1 MLHSLAYMSDAKKD
15 TSSDGPQIHDAATLL
30 LRGGCL
36 IGESC
41 PDCSGVQ
48 IKFKDDT
55 ICVNCGKSRSVN
67 NESRTKSGPSGIQQV
82 ENESSR
88 PMTDLSKIEKMVI
101 NRIGH
106 LMTDLNSQNDLLNET
121 RVADLI
127 EKYLRIYKKIRALDQ
142 LKMP

>member
-1 MLHSLAYMSDAKKD
+1 MSDATKNN
-15 TSSDGPQIHDAATLL
+15 SSDSSHFHDAASLL
-30 LRGGCL
+30 LKGGSL
-36 IGESC
+36 ISESC

-67 NESRTKSGPSGIQQV
+67 NELRTKSDPSGIQQD

-88 PMTDLSKIEKMVI
+88 PMTDLSKIEKMVV

-106 LMTDLNSQNDLLNET
+106 LMMDLNSQNDLLNET
-121 RVADLI
+121 QIADLI
-127 EKYLRIYKKIRALDQ
+127 ETYVRIIKKIRNLKQ
-142 LKMP
+142 LKTP

>member
-1 MLHSLAYMSDAKKD
+1 MLHLLIHMSDATKNN
-15 TSSDGPQIHDAATLL
+15 SSDSSHFHDAASLL
-30 LRGGCL
+30 LKGGCL
-36 IGESC
+36 ISESC

-67 NESRTKSGPSGIQQV
+67 NELRTKSDPSGIQQD

-88 PMTDLSKIEKMVI
+88 PMTDLSKIEKMVV

-106 LMTDLNSQNDLLNET
+106 LMMDLNSQNDLLNET
-121 RVADLI
+121 QIADLI
-127 EKYLRIYKKIRALDQ
+127 ETYVRIIKKIRNLKQ
-142 LKMP
+142 LKTP

>member
-1 MLHSLAYMSDAKKD
+1 MVHSLAYMSDANKD
-15 TSSDGPQIHDAATLL
+15 TSSDGPPIHDAATLL
-30 LRGGCL
+30 LQGGCL

-67 NESRTKSGPSGIQQV
+67 NELRTKSSPSGFQQV

-88 PMTDLSKIEKMVI
+88 PMTDLSKIEKMII

-127 EKYLRIYKKIRALDQ
+127 ETYLRIFKKIRTLDQ

>member
-1 MLHSLAYMSDAKKD
+1 MSDAKKD
-15 TSSDGPQIHDAATLL
+15 NSSDSPHIHDAATLL

-88 PMTDLSKIEKMVI
+88 PMTDLSKIENMVI

>member
-1 MLHSLAYMSDAKKD
+1 MLHLLAYMSDATKKNSND
-15 TSSDGPQIHDAATLL
+15 SSHFHDAANLL
-30 LRGGCL
+30 LKGGCL

-67 NESRTKSGPSGIQQV
+67 NELKTKSDPSGIKQDEKQF
-82 ENESSR
+82 SL
-88 PMTDLSKIEKMVI
+88 PMTDLSKIEKMVV

-106 LMTDLNSQNDLLNET
+106 LMMNLNSQNDLQNET
-121 RVADLI
+121 QAADLI
-127 EKYLRIYKKIRALDQ
+127 ETYVRIIKKIRNLNQ
-142 LKMP
+142 IKTP

>member
-1 MLHSLAYMSDAKKD
+1 MSDATKNN
-15 TSSDGPQIHDAATLL
+15 SSDSSHFHDAASLL
-30 LRGGCL
+30 LKGGCL
-36 IGESC
+36 ISESC

-67 NESRTKSGPSGIQQV
+67 NELRTKSDPSGIQQD

-88 PMTDLSKIEKMVI
+88 PMTDLSKIEKMVV

-106 LMTDLNSQNDLLNET
+106 LMMDLNSQNDLLNET
-121 RVADLI
+121 QIADLI
-127 EKYLRIYKKIRALDQ
+127 ETYVRIIKKIRNLKQ
-142 LKMP
+142 LKTP

>member
-1 MLHSLAYMSDAKKD
+1 MSDVKKD
-15 TSSDGPQIHDAATLL
+15 TSSDGPHIHDAATLL

-88 PMTDLSKIEKMVI
+88 PMTDLSKIENMVI

-127 EKYLRIYKKIRALDQ
+127 ETYLRIYKKIRALDQ
-142 LKMP
+142 RKMP

>member
-1 MLHSLAYMSDAKKD
+1 MLHLLIHMSDATKNN
-15 TSSDGPQIHDAATLL
+15 SSDSSHFHDAANLL
-30 LRGGCL
+30 LKGGCL
-36 IGESC
+36 ISESC

-67 NESRTKSGPSGIQQV
+67 NELRTKSEPSGIQQD

-88 PMTDLSKIEKMVI
+88 PMTDLSKIEKMVV

-106 LMTDLNSQNDLLNET
+106 LMMDLNSQNNLLNET
-121 RVADLI
+121 QIADLI
-127 EKYLRIYKKIRALDQ
+127 ETYVRIIKKIRNLKQ
-142 LKMP
+142 LKTP

>member
-15 TSSDGPQIHDAATLL
+15 NSSDGSHFHDAATLL
-30 LRGGCL
+30 LKGGCL

-55 ICVNCGKSRSVN
+55 ICVNCGKTRSVN
-67 NESRTKSGPSGIQQV
+67 YESRTKSGPSGIQQV
-82 ENESSR
+82 ENESSK

-127 EKYLRIYKKIRALDQ
+127 ETYLRIFKKIRNLDQ

>member
-1 MLHSLAYMSDAKKD
+1 MSDVKKD
-15 TSSDGPQIHDAATLL
+15 TSSDGPHIHDAATLL

-67 NESRTKSGPSGIQQV
+67 NESRTKSGPPSIQQV
-82 ENESSR
+82 ENKSSR
-88 PMTDLSKIEKMVI
+88 PMTDLSKIENMVI

-142 LKMP
+142 RKMP

>member
-1 MLHSLAYMSDAKKD
+1 MSDVKKD
-15 TSSDGPQIHDAATLL
+15 TSSDGPHIHDAATLL

-88 PMTDLSKIEKMVI
+88 PMTDLSKIENMVI

-121 RVADLI
+121 HVADLI
-127 EKYLRIYKKIRALDQ
+127 ETYLRIYKKIRALDQ

>member
-1 MLHSLAYMSDAKKD
+1 MSDAKKD
-15 TSSDGPQIHDAATLL
+15 TSSDGPHIHDAATLL
-30 LRGGCL
+30 LKGGCL

-55 ICVNCGKSRSVN
+55 ICINCGKSRSVN
-67 NESRTKSGPSGIQQV
+67 NELRTKSSPSGFQQV

-106 LMTDLNSQNDLLNET
+106 LMTDMNSQNDLLNET

-127 EKYLRIYKKIRALDQ
+127 ETYLRIFKKIRNLDQ

>member
-1 MLHSLAYMSDAKKD
+1 MQKKIILAMVRISMMRLLYSLKE
-15 TSSDGPQIHDAATLL
+15 AA
-30 LRGGCL
+30 L

-101 NRIGH
+101 NRISH

-121 RVADLI
+121 RVTDLI
-127 EKYLRIYKKIRALDQ
+127 ETYLRIFKKIRNLDQ